1 MITGG
6 IFDWLINNQA
16 LMDMLRQNWLFGIAL
31 ISVAIFAETGLVFLP
46 FLPGDSLLFATGAFL
61 GISTLS
67 PIGPIAFLAVAAILG
82 DQLNFSVGRSRIGS
96 AIVRRRWVAPRHM
109 AQARAFFSRFGG
121 STILLARF
129 IPVLRSVAP
138 FAAGMA
144 GMAGISRARFTFF
157 NALGGLLW
165 CALLVLAGYGLGR
178 IAWVKDNL
186 PLFTAAIV
194 VLSLVPLGLRL
205 RKMMKTS
212 HTASGR

>member
-1 MITGG
+1 MIAGG

-16 LMDMLRQNWLFGIAL
+16 LMDMLRQNWLLGMAL
-31 ISVAIFAETGLVFLP
+31 ISVAVFAETGLIFLP

-61 GISTLS
+61 GISALS
-67 PIGPIAFLAVAAILG
+67 PLGPIAFLMAAAILG
-82 DQLNFSVGRSRIGS
+82 DQLNFSIGRSRIGS
-96 AIVRRRWVAPRHM
+96 TIVRRRWVAPRHM

-144 GMAGISRARFTFF
+144 GMSHTRFTFF

-165 CALLVLAGYGLGR
+165 CTLLVLAGYGLGR
-178 IAWVKDNL
+178 IVWVRDNL
-186 PLFTAAIV
+186 SWLTAVIV

-205 RKMMKTS
+205 HKMVKKN
-212 HTASGR
+212 HTVGGR